1 MGKPVRIGI
10 VGAGFAAQFH
20 LASYRKV
27 YGESF
32 QVAAICGR
40 NTVAARG
47 IAERYGVPHSF
58 DSVEA
63 MLRDPGIDV
72 IDICIPNHLHV
83 PLIIEAASY
92 GKHIICEK
100 PLGGY
105 FGPPG
110 AHDDWCAR
118 GASRQTMLE
127 SVAEQAGAVRSA
139 IERAGVTFC
148 YGENWVYAPPIAK
161 VDRLLAASGSTIMRI
176 EAEESHSGSHSR
188 YALRWRTAGG
198 GSLLRLGVHPIG
210 AALHLKYQEGRRR
223 NGRPIRPISVLAQV
237 ANLTNIDSFR
247 NEPRQHVTVGWEDV
261 EDWAGI
267 FVTFEDG
274 SIAQLTCTD
283 TRLGGIRNYLTA
295 HGSRA
300 VASANINPNTM
311 CQAFTP
317 DGRYFE
323 DEYIVEKTQTK
334 EGWSFPAA
342 DEDAVTGYPEELR
355 DFVGAIAH
363 GRPPKSDLMLAND
376 VLLTVYAGYL
386 SAERGTP
393 VDLRPWLLRA
403 G

>member
-1 MGKPVRIGI
+1 MGKPVRVGI
-10 VGAGFAAQFH
+10 IGAGFAAHFH

-32 QVAAICGR
+32 EIAAICSR
-40 NTVAARG
+40 NAGPVRALADSYG
-47 IAERYGVPHSF
+47 IARRF

-63 MLRDPGIDV
+63 MLRDSDLDAIDLCV
-72 IDICIPNHLHV
+72 PNHLHV
-83 PLIIEAASY
+83 PLIIEAAAH

-105 FGPPG
+105 FGPPAADEG
-110 AHDDWCAR
+110 WSAR
-118 GASRQTMLE
+118 GASRQNMLE
-127 SVAEQAGAVRSA
+127 SIVEQVSAVRTA
-139 IERAGVTFC
+139 IDRAGVTFC

-198 GSLLRLGVHPIG
+198 GSLLRLCVHPIG

-223 NGRPIRPISVLAQV
+223 AGKPIRPVTVLAQV
-237 ANLTNIDSFR
+237 ANLTYIESFR
-247 NEPRQHVTVGWEDV
+247 NEPRKHVTVGWEDV
-261 EDWAGI
+261 EDWASI
-267 FVTFEDG
+267 IITFEDG
-274 SIAQLTCTD
+274 SIAQLTSTD

-317 DGRYFE
+317 DGSYFD

-355 DFVGAIAH
+355 DFIGAIAQ
-363 GRPPKSDLMLAND
+363 GRPPKSDLMLASD
-376 VLLTVYAGYL
+376 VLLAVYAGYL

-393 VDLRPWLLRA
+393 VNLSAWR
-403 G
+403 

>member
-10 VGAGFAAQFH
+10 MGAGYAAHFH

-32 QVAAICGR
+32 QIAGICGR
-40 NTVAARG
+40 DPVPVEAL
-47 IAERYGVPHSF
+47 AERYGIAHRY
-58 DSVEA
+58 DSAEA
-63 MLRDPGIDV
+63 LLRDPEIDA
-72 IDICIPNHLHV
+72 IDICVPNHLHV
-83 PLIIEAASY
+83 PLIIQAATH

-105 FGPPG
+105 FGPPD
-110 AHDDWCAR
+110 ADDSWSAR
-118 GASRQTMLE
+118 GVSRRSMLE
-127 SVAEQAGAVRSA
+127 AVVEQTGAVHAA
-139 IERAGVTFC
+139 IDQAGVTFC

-161 VDRLLAASGSTIMRI
+161 VDRLLAASGSTIMQI

-198 GSLLRLGVHPIG
+198 GSLLRLCVHPIG

-223 NGRPIRPISVLAQV
+223 TGKPIRPTTVLAQV
-237 ANLTNIDSFR
+237 TNLTQIESFR
-247 NEPRQHVTVGWEDV
+247 DEPRKHVTVGWEDV
-261 EDWAGI
+261 EDWASVI
-267 FVTFEDG
+267 VTFEDG
-274 SIAQLTCTD
+274 SVAQPTSTD

-300 VASANINPNTM
+300 VASANINPNTQ

-317 DGRYFE
+317 DGSYFE
-323 DEYIVEKTQTK
+323 REYIVEKTQTK

-342 DEDAVTGYPEELR
+342 DEDAVTGYSEELR
-355 DFVGAIAH
+355 DFVGAISQA
-363 GRPPKSDLMLAND
+363 RPPKSDLMLASY
-376 VLLTVYAGYL
+376 VLLVVYAGYL
-386 SAERGTP
+386 SAERGAP
-393 VDLRPWLLRA
+393 IDLHPWRR